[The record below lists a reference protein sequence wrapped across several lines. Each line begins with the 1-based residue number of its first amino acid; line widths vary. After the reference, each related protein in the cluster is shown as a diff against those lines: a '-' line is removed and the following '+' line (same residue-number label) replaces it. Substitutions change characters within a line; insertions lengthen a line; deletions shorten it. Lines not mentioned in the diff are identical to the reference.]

1 MDLRLEP
8 SYESESAALSAS
20 RIPWATGIF
29 VLAIAITGLLE
40 AFHRPEV
47 LGTWSKFYALELAFL
62 AMPFAFRRWISGR
75 AFETLVM
82 ASWVVVVWLI
92 YYYAVVCSLSV
103 TSVASAAVCV
113 MTGAALLATWS
124 MTSQC
129 ILSAAATVGYCAL
142 VIWRG
147 DSGIDVTA
155 SVLAVAS
162 GAAISVQGTW
172 YLDLHRRA
180 IFREALRSDDEASI
194 TRCLEE
200 FARELNRALGD
211 EGVEE
216 RVASLARE
224 SMNTDWVLVM
234 QPSDDEDAMRI
245 VAGDGKL
252 PTSIDNLKAL
262 DVPVDELPFLE
273 NDSNTAVKLAEDW
286 ETGASQLLRR
296 MWGKHV
302 MVAPLHHRGKRIG
315 VLLAGADR
323 VTSRSHRLIR
333 GIAQHAAIAIANAEL
348 LAELRQAS
356 SMKSEF
362 LATMSHELRTPLHVI
377 MGYTEMLT
385 DLLGGEVDAEVTQ
398 ILQRLAQNETS
409 LTDLIEATLDAHRLE
424 AGRNTVKLRKFNGNA
439 LFDQMR
445 SDTRWLPRTP
455 GVEVQWT
462 IPDAEVEICSDPT
475 KLKVIAKNLI
485 GNALKFTK
493 RGHVHVEIGIET
505 EHPRLRITVTD
516 TGPGIADDE
525 IPQIFEMFR
534 QATPT
539 ASEASLAGVGLGLF
553 IVREFVT
560 QLNGNIQVDNHP
572 DGGARFRVEVPLD
585 LAESSASGG
594 RMVA

>member
-1 MDLRLEP
+1 
-8 SYESESAALSAS
+8 
-20 RIPWATGIF
+20 
-29 VLAIAITGLLE
+29 
-40 AFHRPEV
+40 
-47 LGTWSKFYALELAFL
+47 
-62 AMPFAFRRWISGR
+62 
-75 AFETLVM
+75 
-82 ASWVVVVWLI
+82 
-92 YYYAVVCSLSV
+92 
-103 TSVASAAVCV
+103 
-113 MTGAALLATWS
+113 
-124 MTSQC
+124 
-129 ILSAAATVGYCAL
+129 
-142 VIWRG
+142 
-147 DSGIDVTA
+147 
-155 SVLAVAS
+155 
-162 GAAISVQGTW
+162 
-172 YLDLHRRA
+172 
-180 IFREALRSDDEASI
+180 
-194 TRCLEE
+194 
-200 FARELNRALGD
+200 
-211 EGVEE
+211 
-216 RVASLARE
+216 
-224 SMNTDWVLVM
+224 
-234 QPSDDEDAMRI
+234 
-245 VAGDGKL
+245 
-252 PTSIDNLKAL
+252 
-262 DVPVDELPFLE
+262 
-273 NDSNTAVKLAEDW
+273 
-286 ETGASQLLRR
+286 
-296 MWGKHV
+296 

-362 LATMSHELRTPLHVI
+362 LATMSHELRTPMNGIIGMAQLLEGTSLDAEQHAHLQVI